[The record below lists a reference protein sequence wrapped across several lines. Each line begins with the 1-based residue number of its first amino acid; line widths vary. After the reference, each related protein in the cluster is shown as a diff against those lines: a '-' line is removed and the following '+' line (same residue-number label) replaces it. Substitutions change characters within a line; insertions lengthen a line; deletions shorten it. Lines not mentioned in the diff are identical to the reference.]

1 MATIKAAQVKELRD
15 KTGVGMMDAKKA
27 LVETDGD
34 MNAAVDYL
42 REKGVSKAAKKADRI
57 AAEGLANVY
66 IEGNVAAIAEIN
78 SETDFVSKNDKF
90 QNLVKGI
97 TKTVATHNPASVE
110 DALGLDMNGETIQD
124 TITEATQTIGE
135 KITFRRFAV
144 VEKTDNDVFGDYEHM
159 GGRITVLSTVEG
171 TNDEEVARNVSM
183 HIAAINPKFI
193 TRDEISQDERD
204 HELNVLTEQAKNEGK
219 PANIVE
225 KMVQGRLSKWLAE
238 VSLVDQPY
246 VKDPDKTVGEYLKEN
261 GASIKS
267 FIRYEVGEGIEKRT
281 EDFAA
286 EVQSQLGKK

>member
-1 MATIKAAQVKELRD
+1 MANIKAAQVKELRD

-34 MNAAVDYL
+34 MDAAVDYL

-57 AAEGLANVY
+57 AAEGLANIHV
-66 IEGNVAAIAEIN
+66 EGNVAAIAEIN

-97 TKTVATHNPASVE
+97 TKTVAQNKPASVE
-110 DALGLDMNGETIQD
+110 DALKLEMNGETIQD
-124 TITEATQTIGE
+124 TITEATTTIGE

-144 VEKTDNDVFGDYEHM
+144 AEKTDNDVFGDYEHM
-159 GGRITVLSTVEG
+159 GGRITVLTVLEG
-171 TNDEEVARNVSM
+171 TDKVEVARNVAM
-183 HIAAINPKFI
+183 HVAAINPKYI
-193 TRDEISQDERD
+193 TRDDVPQEDRD

-219 PANIVE
+219 PENIVE
-225 KMVQGRLSKWLAE
+225 KMVQGRLNKWLAE

-246 VKDPDKTVGEYLKEN
+246 VKNPDVTVGEYLKEN

-267 FIRYEVGEGIEKRT
+267 FIRYEVGEGIEKRS

-286 EVQSQLGKK
+286 EVQSQLGNK